1 MNYPQ
6 TFIDWLEDNAKVKK
20 TAEYIYNWE
29 RSLLVPEVEYLII
42 AKIKFELPDVWFRSI
57 AICRYTPE
65 KDHCYLTNPMNGLP
79 EERVQEAKAFILS
92 KVIKGEV

>member
-20 TAEYIYNWE
+20 TAEYIPDVGYY
-29 RSLLVPEVEYLII
+29 VI
-42 AKIKFELPDVWFRSI
+42 AKVKTCLMDPWFTNV
-57 AICRYTPE
+57 AICRYIPE
-65 KDHCYLTNPMNGLP
+65 KDHCYLSSHMNGLP

-92 KVIKGEV
+92 KAIKGEV